1 MIMALSDELNPKKTL
16 TEISR
21 DDEEEFEKIVS
32 KYPSSFHL
40 EICCLTK
47 SYIKDTRNKL
57 LMKCQS
63 DFIFLEEKLRLYNL
77 ISYLSALLD
86 DYEAAFDFNSKV
98 LSENRKNGIAL
109 ANRAR
114 LNRYS
119 GNFYDSK
126 QDIEKL
132 QKLYD
137 SDDADLVTAVL
148 AKCELA
154 WSYARF
160 GPKYHQQTIS
170 MLEAISGDMSQLD
183 ADQYY
188 LWTYE
193 YGICL
198 KRTLHL
204 ENRVEYPDVNDVT
217 TITKACKVFVDIAKH
232 APSKTYKARAWA
244 HLGSLAFTI
253 ENRPI
258 TFGLDIQKYISVHRS
273 NRSSKAYFR
282 VARYF
287 DDSDFEVLELSA
299 KYYRYFGKPEKAIKL
314 FDRAL
319 ELGKSSLAYHHLALS
334 RKKVEHDRQQGC
346 NLHKKNMSRDYY
358 LEEESNIRKLINS
371 PRRAPFL
378 YKNKETEAV
387 LQLFNKA
394 VEIDSG
400 NHCAMKDKA
409 FTYRQLRRSNTAREM
424 FCRLA
429 NSLDNCEMKVTCYEQ
444 AGYCCLDLAEDHN
457 GSQLRYEHDAI
468 CNLKKAIEI
477 AAALA
482 AKVQYSSLAVRQ
494 ILPTVSD
501 MLINPSLLEAHN
513 SELERLKVLLEK
525 NGSYLSIVNEAR
537 SAIARDINALRDRC
551 INEDRLDDA
560 GFLVLLEEAL
570 DKKNDEAFIQD
581 MKVFLLTAST
591 SLARADHETSMHWY
605 QIFFDN
611 WAHRRYGE
619 DKQFDV
625 FLMTDEEPEN
635 LTALIF
641 LSKWLQQYC
650 GLYVVSSFDVC
661 RPGQPFLSTLMGF
674 CEASALVCLVQKRNE
689 VDRRMEI
696 LIESVLLNP
705 DFKTKLVILKDKSVK
720 LPNVWVKF
728 PVVTLPDEEKNDDMS
743 VSSWL
748 ADVFGVLL
756 AT

>member
-1 MIMALSDELNPKKTL
+1 MIMALCGELNPKKAL
-16 TEISR
+16 AEISR
-21 DDEEEFEKIVS
+21 DDEDEFEKIVS

-40 EICCLTK
+40 EIHCLTK
-47 SYIKDTRNKL
+47 SSMKVTRNKL
-57 LMKCQS
+57 LVKCQNN
-63 DFIFLEEKLRLYNL
+63 FIFLEEKLRLYNL

-109 ANRAR
+109 GNRAWF
-114 LNRYS
+114 NRYS
-119 GNFYDSK
+119 GKFYDSK
-126 QDIEKL
+126 LDVENL

-137 SDDADLVTAVL
+137 GDDSDPITAVL

-160 GPKYHQQTIS
+160 GPKYHLQTIS
-170 MLEAISGDMSQLD
+170 MFEAISGDLSQLD
-183 ADQYY
+183 DDQYY

-204 ENRVEYPDVNDVT
+204 ENKVEYPDVDDVT
-217 TITKACKVFVDIAKH
+217 TTKKACKVFADIAKH

-253 ENRPI
+253 ENKPI

-282 VARYF
+282 VARYLE
-287 DDSDFEVLELSA
+287 DSDFEVLELSA

-319 ELGKSSLAYHHLALS
+319 EFGKSSLAYHHLALAK
-334 RKKVEHDRQQGC
+334 RKLEQDRQQGC
-346 NLHKKNMSRDYY
+346 NLRKKNPSRDYY

-371 PRRAPFL
+371 PRRALFL
-378 YKNKETEAV
+378 HENKETEAV
-387 LQLFNKA
+387 LQLLDKA
-394 VEIDSG
+394 VEVDSG
-400 NHCAMKDKA
+400 NHFAMKDKA
-409 FTYRQLRRSNTAREM
+409 FTYRQLRRPDMAREI

-429 NSLDNCEMKVTCYEQ
+429 NSMEICEMKVTCYEQ
-444 AGYCCLDLAEDHN
+444 AGYCCLDLANDHN
-457 GSQLRYEHDAI
+457 GNQLRYEHDAI

-482 AKVQYSSLAVRQ
+482 TKVQYSSLAVRQ

-513 SELERLKVLLEK
+513 SELERLKVLLEN
-525 NGSYLSIVNEAR
+525 NGSYLPIVKEAR
-537 SAIARDINALRDRC
+537 SDIARDINALRDRC

-570 DKKNDEAFIQD
+570 DKKNDGAFVED
-581 MKVFLLTAST
+581 MKVILLTAST
-591 SLARADHETSMHWY
+591 SLANADHETSLHWY

-635 LTALIF
+635 LTTLIL
-641 LSKWLQQYC
+641 LSEWLQQC
-650 GLYVVSSFDVC
+650 CDLYVVNSFEVC
-661 RPGQPFLSTLMGF
+661 RPGQPFLSTLMGL
-674 CEASALVCLVQKRNE
+674 CEASALVFLVQKNDE
-689 VDRRMEI
+689 IDRRMEV
-696 LIESVLLNP
+696 LVESVLLNP

-720 LPNVWVKF
+720 LPNVWVTL
-728 PVVTLPDEEKNDDMS
+728 PIVTLPEEEKNDDVS

-748 ADVFGVLL
+748 SEVFGMLL